1 MASVLFLTAT
11 DKERLK
17 IKPLLA
23 RHSILEELAVSWRIE
38 SVGYTDLEAACN
50 TSVELIRDY
59 DLIVRLGYA
68 LASYPTKTVGGT
80 LFCGSSLQ
88 GPASASLAG
97 TEFYASPAAGNGL
110 VLSPVCTAGVLY

>member
-38 SVGYTDLEAACN
+38 SVAALSFMDLHFR
-50 TSVELIRDY
+50 VLLR
-59 DLIVRLGYA
+59 RLW
-68 LASYPTKTVGGT
+68 LARSFMLRQQQV
-80 LFCGSSLQ
+80 
-88 GPASASLAG
+88 
-97 TEFYASPAAGNGL
+97 
-110 VLSPVCTAGVLY
+110 TA